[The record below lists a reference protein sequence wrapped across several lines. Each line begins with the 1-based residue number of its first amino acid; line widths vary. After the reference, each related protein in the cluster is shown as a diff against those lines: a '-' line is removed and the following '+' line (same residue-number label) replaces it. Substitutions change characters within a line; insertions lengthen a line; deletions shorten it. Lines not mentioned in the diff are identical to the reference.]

1 MRSFFFLALA
11 MLFVT
16 ATVGSAQQPKKPT
29 WYDKAVKKLEVTF
42 DPVEAKPGATV
53 TCKITIELNE
63 GYYTYPTKQPEKA
76 AAEMTNRIKFPDPG
90 AVIFVGTVT
99 DPDKYETKSEPDLGI
114 RELRYYEGK
123 VVYERKVV
131 VSPSAKPGE
140 VTVKLESFTLTV
152 CDAKNCFPSKK
163 LTPEAKLKVLDGPAV
178 PVDPKYAD
186 EVKKAEGK

>member
-1 MRSFFFLALA
+1 MRSLFFLVLA
-11 MLFVT
+11 ILLTT
-16 ATVGSAQQPKKPT
+16 AVSAQQPKKPT
-29 WYDKAVKKLEVTF
+29 WYDKAVKKFEVTF

-63 GYYTYPTKQPEKA
+63 GYHTYPTKQPEKA
-76 AAEMTNRIKFPDPG
+76 AADMTNRIKFPDPG

-99 DPDKYETKSEPDLGI
+99 DPDKYETKSEPELGI

-163 LTPEAKLKVLDGPAV
+163 LTPEVKFKVLDGPAV
-178 PVDPKYAD
+178 PVDPKYID

>member
-1 MRSFFFLALA
+1 MRSLLILALA
-11 MLFVT
+11 SLFAI
-16 ATVGSAQQPKKPT
+16 ATVSAQLPKKPT
-29 WYDKAVKKLEVTF
+29 WYDRAVKKLEVSF
-42 DPVEAKPGATV
+42 DPVEAKPGSTV
-53 TCKITIELNE
+53 TCKITIELND
-63 GYYTYPTKQPEKA
+63 GYHTYPTKQPEKA
-76 AAEMTNRIKFPDPG
+76 AADMTNRIKFPDPG

-99 DPDKYETKSEPDLGI
+99 DPDKFETKSEPELGI

-123 VVYERKVV
+123 VVYERKLV

-163 LTPEAKLKVLDGPAV
+163 LTPEAKFKVLDGPAV
-178 PVDPKYAD
+178 PVDPKYID